1 MFKKKY
7 KQKLFLLKI
16 KSNKKNKLLNAAK
29 LFDTFSLS
37 LYIIFLIFYMLYIFI
52 LVSLYI
58 NKDLNYFKLSFN
70 RNDFYL

>member
-37 LYIIFLIFYMLYIFI
+37 IYYFFDFLYAI
-52 LVSLYI
+52 
-58 NKDLNYFKLSFN
+58 YFHISFTI
-70 RNDFYL
+70 YQ